1 MPTAEELLVAIRSEG
16 VDETRGDLEG
26 VEQSMENTAET
37 AGDSAEQLEGFSEQF
52 QGAMTAAVAAL
63 AVGVAG
69 LASQVPVL
77 GGLFSSVKAVVS
89 AVAFQMDQVLR
100 PVLQPLTQGFF
111 KLSAA
116 IMDMDGAAG
125 DAIGIVASIVSAIV
139 GIGAAVGAV
148 AVQIFGFSTVWGA
161 VSSAVG
167 TAVSAIVGFIGGIP
181 LAIAAAIAAIVGF
194 AVAYLTNF
202 KGIRD
207 TTNRI
212 IGQVV
217 DFVVD
222 GFMSLASTGLKIITD
237 FLKFVVDRFFDFLS
251 FLGEFASQVVT
262 KAGAIGAAIVDG
274 IVQGIQ
280 ALSSVLLGVV
290 ENLINRVI
298 GLINDVL
305 EIVPDKITSELGF
318 SELDKISLGGG
329 VSAPSIGQDT
339 VQDRI
344 NLRTGTGGSMDGAQI
359 DGRQLTESTGRYR
372 ADPSR
377 RRNI

>member
-77 GGLFSSVKAVVS
+77 GGLFSGVKAVVS

-111 KLSAA
+111 KLSGA

-125 DAIGIVASIVSAIV
+125 DAIGIVASIVSAII

-181 LAIAAAIAAIVGF
+181 LAIAAAIAAVVGF
-194 AVAYLTNF
+194 AAAYLTNF
-202 KGIRD
+202 RGVRD
-207 TTNRI
+207 ATNRI
-212 IGQVV
+212 VSDAISFIVN
-217 DFVVD
+217 
-222 GFMSLASTGLKIITD
+222 GFKSVTSDLAKWASDLAGDMYEWGKQAIQRFIDGLKSLIDRVRNLITD
-237 FLKFVVDRFFDFLS
+237 
-251 FLGEFASQVVT
+251 LGADV
-262 KAGAIGAAIVDG
+262 
-274 IVQGIQ
+274 
-280 ALSSVLLGVV
+280 
-290 ENLINRVI
+290 RVA
-298 GLINDVL
+298 
-305 EIVPDKITSELGF
+305 
-318 SELDKISLGGG
+318 LGGD
-329 VSAPSIGQDT
+329 AT
-339 VQDRI
+339 L
-344 NLRTGTGGSMDGAQI
+344 NNGGGGDNVTTFNEAVGAGSYGADAQI
-359 DGRQLTESTGRYR
+359 DGRQLSESTGRYR